1 MAQRLSWVPATMG
14 ALIVLIWLAERLTV
28 LLNTSLTTT
37 ITLTGIVST
46 LIMATMATALA
57 IGTSCAAR
65 PGNRKTPPFRPGCRR

>member
-57 IGTSCAAR
+57 IGLLRRQA
-65 PGNRKTPPFRPGCRR
+65 GNRKTPPFRPGCRR

>member
-1 MAQRLSWVPATMG
+1 MPATMG

-57 IGTSCAAR
+57 IGRKLRRQA
-65 PGNRKTPPFRPGCRR
+65 GNRKTPPFRPGCRR

>member
-1 MAQRLSWVPATMG
+1 MG

-57 IGTSCAAR
+57 IGRCAAR

>member
-1 MAQRLSWVPATMG
+1 MAQKLSWVPATMG

-46 LIMATMATALA
+46 
-57 IGTSCAAR
+57 
-65 PGNRKTPPFRPGCRR
+65 